1 MVEGDVRP
9 LAGEGEADLATQALP
24 GAGHEHHA
32 AGELEVRQLAS
43 LSSVTSSETDFCA
56 SPKSITVLGL

>member
-1 MVEGDVRP
+1 MKGDVRA
-9 LAGEGEADLATQALP
+9 LAGEGQPDLATKPLT
-24 GAGHEHHA
+24 GAGHQHHA

>member
-1 MVEGDVRP
+1 VEGDVRTLGCERQP
-9 LAGEGEADLATQALP
+9 DLATKPLTGP
-24 GAGHEHHA
+24 GHQRHA
-32 AGELEVRQLAS
+32 AGELQVRQLAS